1 MKNVGL
7 NMYRSRFIRKRKGFK
22 KVLGLV
28 MNGKSPEEIY
38 EDGLCSS
45 LDMFMYNYVMRND
58 VFMSTLL
65 NKYMVDKNLL
75 TMAKEHDVSHESL
88 RVKLDQSDKVSRLE
102 SLVWRDKRDISKYLD
117 GEYRVRGTLN
127 IEF

>member
-1 MKNVGL
+1 
-7 NMYRSRFIRKRKGFK
+7 MYRTRFIRKRKGFK
-22 KVLGLV
+22 KILGLV
-28 MNGKSPEEIY
+28 MNGKSPEQIY

-45 LDMFMYNYVMRND
+45 FDMFMYNYVMRND

-75 TMAKEHDVSHESL
+75 TMAKEYDVSQKAL
-88 RVKLDQSDKVSRLE
+88 RIKLEQSDKISRLE